1 MKENINFYILLKAK
15 SFSFIKS
22 QMFYK
27 SAILSL
33 FCKGGNKMKKQSKL
47 NIEKLVKIAILGT
60 LSSIVMLFEFPLPI
74 APPFYE
80 MDFSEVVVMLGG
92 FAIGPSAVF
101 GIEAVK
107 IGLNLLINGTTTVGV
122 GELAN
127 FLLGVSLTFL
137 PSFVYRYSKF
147 KNTKKGA
154 VLGML
159 GGILL
164 FAVLGVVLNIYVL
177 IPFYSSAYGLP
188 IEKIVEMGSAIFPAV
203 NSVEKLAVFCVLPFN
218 LIKGFL
224 SCLIVFLA
232 YKKLSGFLAKSF
244 VK

>member
-1 MKENINFYILLKAK
+1 
-15 SFSFIKS
+15 
-22 QMFYK
+22 
-27 SAILSL
+27 
-33 FCKGGNKMKKQSKL
+33 MKKQSKL

-147 KNTKKGA
+147 KKTKKGA

>member
-1 MKENINFYILLKAK
+1 
-15 SFSFIKS
+15 
-22 QMFYK
+22 
-27 SAILSL
+27 
-33 FCKGGNKMKKQSKL
+33 MKKQSKL

-137 PSFVYRYSKF
+137 PSFVYRYSKL

>member
-1 MKENINFYILLKAK
+1 
-15 SFSFIKS
+15 
-22 QMFYK
+22 
-27 SAILSL
+27 
-33 FCKGGNKMKKQSKL
+33 MKKQSKL
-47 NIEKLVKIAILGT
+47 NIEKLVKIAILGAF
-60 LSSIVMLFEFPLPI
+60 SSILMLVEFPLPI

-137 PSFVYRYSKF
+137 PSYIYRYSSKF

-159 GGILL
+159 CGILL
-164 FAVLGVVLNIYVL
+164 FAFLGVVLNIYVL

-232 YKKLSGFLAKSF
+232 YRKLSGFLARSF